1 MALSFLKLTLALCLA
16 APAAAWRPPPAARAA
31 ARARALGSAAT
42 PVEAATRPKI
52 AGDITELIG
61 NTPLVR
67 LNRVVEGS
75 GAEIVAKLESMEP
88 CNSVKDRIGRSMIFE
103 AESRGDI
110 APGKTTLVEPTSGNT
125 GIALAMV
132 AAAKGYKLILT
143 MPESMSMERRVL
155 LKAFGADLVL
165 TPAAK
170 VCGTS

>member
-1 MALSFLKLTLALCLA
+1 MAARFLKLTLALCLA

-67 LNRVVEGS
+67 LNRVVEGC
-75 GAEIVAKLESMEP
+75 GAEVVAKLESMEP

-103 AESRGDI
+103 AEARGDI
-110 APGKTTLVEPTSGNT
+110 KPGVTTLVEPTSGNT
-125 GIALAMV
+125 GMGLQMV
-132 AAAKGYKLILT
+132 ANAKGYSLT
-143 MPESMSMERRVL
+143 TPLSNKIPAEKRIMLRM
-155 LKAFGADLVL
+155 FGTNVEELEDDL
-165 TPAAK
+165 
-170 VCGTS
+170 